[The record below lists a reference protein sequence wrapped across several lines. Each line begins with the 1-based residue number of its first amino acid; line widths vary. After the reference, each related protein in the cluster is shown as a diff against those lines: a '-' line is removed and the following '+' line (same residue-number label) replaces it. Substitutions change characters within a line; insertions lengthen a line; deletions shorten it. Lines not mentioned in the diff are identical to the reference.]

1 MRLPPNFRLRCA
13 VLDLVDG
20 PRAGRIEVRGR
31 RSIAGVLRTEP
42 RGTKADSLSVV
53 LTSRGAA
60 AHEAAAEFPV
70 EVCGAGF
77 GRWTSG
83 RPH

>member
-42 RGTKADSLSVV
+42 GVRRRTLYP
-53 LTSRGAA
+53 L
-60 AHEAAAEFPV
+60 F
-70 EVCGAGF
+70 
-77 GRWTSG
+77 
-83 RPH
+83 